1 MKSFRQE
8 LTFNLPARMEFINI
22 TPEVERAVQA
32 SGVQEGLCLVN
43 AMHITASVF
52 INDDE
57 AGLHA
62 DYKKWLEGLAPFDAS
77 PQRYAHNRTGE
88 DNADAHMKRQ
98 IMGREVVVA
107 ITAGKLDVG
116 PWEQIF
122 YGEFDGRRPKRVLVK
137 IIGE

>member
-1 MKSFRQE
+1 MDFV
-8 LTFNLPARMEFINI
+8 NI
-22 TPEVERAVQA
+22 TPEISNILDV
-32 SGVQEGLCLVN
+32 SGIQEGLCLVN

-57 AGLHA
+57 PGLHE
-62 DYKKWLEGLAPFDAS
+62 DYKKWLEDLAPFDPS
-77 PQRYAHNRTGE
+77 PRKYRHNRTGE
-88 DNADAHMKRQ
+88 DNGDAHHKRQ

-107 ITAGKLDVG
+107 VTKGRLDFG

-122 YGEFDGRRPKRVLVK
+122 YGEFDGRRPKRILVK

>member
-1 MKSFRQE
+1 MKSHTE
-8 LTFNLPARMEFINI
+8 YLTFVIPERMGFKNI
-22 TPEVERAVQA
+22 TPEVERVVAA
-32 SGVQEGLCLVN
+32 SGVQEGLLLCN

-57 AGLHA
+57 SGLLG

-107 ITAGKLDVG
+107 ITNGKLDFG

-122 YGEFDGRRPKRVLVK
+122 YGEFDGRRSKRVLVK
-137 IIGE
+137 AIGE